1 MKKAYLAL
9 FVGLLSGLIACSTGP
24 QPIKAGV
31 EACDFCKMTISQ
43 ENFGG
48 EILTKK
54 GKVFKFDDLH
64 CLSAFRH
71 EKMDSN
77 DIKAIYFI
85 NFLAPHNFLEADK
98 VSLLSSRNLHSP
110 MGGNTAAFDSKEK
123 LAETQQKVDGSEI
136 TMQQLYNNNK

>member
-1 MKKAYLAL
+1 MKKEYFAIFVAL
-9 FVGLLSGLIACSTGP
+9 LFGLSNCNSGP
-24 QPIKAGV
+24 QPIKAGI

-43 ENFGG
+43 QNFGG

-54 GKVFKFDDLH
+54 GKVYKFDDLH

-77 DIKAIYFI
+77 DIKSVYFI
-85 NFLAPHNFLEADK
+85 NFLAPHNFLEAGK
-98 VSLLSSRNLHSP
+98 VYLLNSSDLHSP

-123 LAETQQKVDGSEI
+123 LAATQQKVDGNEI
-136 TMQQLYNNNK
+136 TMQQLYDNNK